1 MMQLIHLYFVNE
13 IMQYNTGKGL
23 AFTDRVQRQV
33 KDDSIIFMCFIV
45 QSTIPGLT
53 VLLNKEADKEA
64 LLLSTIELF
73 KTLHTN
79 TVQVITTCM

>member
-13 IMQYNTGKGL
+13 IMQYNTGIGL

-33 KDDSIIFMCFIV
+33 KDDSIIFMYFIV

-64 LLLSTIELF
+64 LLLSPT
-73 KTLHTN
+73 H
-79 TVQVITTCM
+79 

>member
-23 AFTDRVQRQV
+23 AFTERVQRQV
-33 KDDSIIFMCFIV
+33 KDDSIIFMYFIV

-53 VLLNKEADKEA
+53 NKEADKEA
-64 LLLSTIELF
+64 LLLSPIELF

>member
-1 MMQLIHLYFVNE
+1 
-13 IMQYNTGKGL
+13 MQYNTGKGL
-23 AFTDRVQRQV
+23 AFTERVQRQV
-33 KDDSIIFMCFIV
+33 KDDSIIFMYFIV

-53 VLLNKEADKEA
+53 NKEADKEA
-64 LLLSTIELF
+64 LLLSPIELF